1 MKLVY
6 IILIVFCFC
15 SCSNERKTEKV
26 VKEFPITEKLHG
38 EVYKTFSP
46 LFVPRYMGITGDY
59 LYVYKEREKYKFV
72 VYRIPEMEFLGEM
85 GELGQGPND
94 FNLLDTRSFNQ
105 IEGGF
110 QVVEA
115 SSHKLKSVLFDNGK
129 MIVSSSNSISE
140 QGYSG
145 NGFYPLEDGGYLS
158 LGRMEDKFE
167 YSMYNAETKSFTSIG
182 EYPAWYDLSSQEIPF
197 VVYLKNCVVSV
208 SQDRIAA
215 FYSRF
220 KRFRIYDT
228 SMNLLRD
235 IDVQIEPYKVSLGNP
250 GELASTY
257 YINRPYSI
265 GEYIY
270 SLCSLSQTDKHG
282 NSELHVW
289 DWEGNPIACYELG
302 RKISL
307 FAIDEKR
314 GKIYALNNEVED
326 EFYIYDLP
334 DFNGN

>member
-1 MKLVY
+1 MKIVY
-6 IILIVFCFC
+6 IILIVLCFC
-15 SCSNERKTEKV
+15 SCSNGGKTEKV
-26 VKEFPITEKLHG
+26 VKVFPIREKLHG
-38 EVYKTFSP
+38 EVYKSSVP

-129 MIVSSSNSISE
+129 MIVTSSNSIPE

-145 NGFYPLEDGGYLS
+145 NGFYPLKDGDYLS
-158 LGRMEDKFE
+158 LGRIEDKLE
-167 YSMYNAETKSFTSIG
+167 YSMYNAETSTFTHIG
-182 EYPAWYDLSSQEIPF
+182 EYPTWYNLSAQDTPF
-197 VVYLKNCVVSV
+197 VVYLKNCVVNI

-228 SMNLLRD
+228 SMNLLHD
-235 IDVQIEPYKVSLGNP
+235 VDVQIEPYGFSLGKP
-250 GELASTY
+250 GELNPTY

-265 GEYIY
+265 GKYIY
-270 SLCSLSQTDKHG
+270 SLCSLSQTNKHG

-289 DWEGNPIACYELG
+289 DWEGNPIACYELE

-307 FAIDEKR
+307 FAICEKR

-334 DFNGN
+334 VF

>member
-1 MKLVY
+1 MMNIVY
-6 IILIVFCFC
+6 AILLVFCFC
-15 SCSNERKTEKV
+15 SCLNENKTEKV
-26 VKEFPITEKLHG
+26 VKEFPVTEKLYSV
-38 EVYKTFSP
+38 VYKSSVP

-115 SSHKLKSVLFDNGK
+115 SSHQLKSVLLDDGK
-129 MIVSSSNSISE
+129 MTVTSSKSISE

-145 NGFYPLEDGGYLS
+145 NGFYPLKDGGFLS
-158 LGRMEDKFE
+158 LGRIEDKFE
-167 YSMYNAETKSFTSIG
+167 YSMYNADAENFTSIG
-182 EYPAWYDLSSQEIPF
+182 EYPVWYDMSSQEIPF
-197 VVYLKNCVVSV
+197 VVYLKNCVVNS

-220 KRFRIYDT
+220 KRFRIFDI
-228 SMNLLRD
+228 SMNLLYDVD
-235 IDVQIEPYKVSLGNP
+235 IQVEPNEMSLGKP
-250 GELASTY
+250 GELTPTY
-257 YINRPYSI
+257 YINRPYAI
-265 GEYIY
+265 GRYIY
-270 SLCSLSQTDKHG
+270 SLCSLSQTNKHG

-289 DWEGNPIACYELG
+289 DWEGIPIACYELG

-314 GKIYALNNEVED
+314 GRIYALNNEVED
-326 EFYIYDLP
+326 EFYIYDLLVL
-334 DFNGN
+334 D

>member
-1 MKLVY
+1 MKIVY
-6 IILIVFCFC
+6 FILIVLCFC
-15 SCSNERKTEKV
+15 SCSNGGKTEKV
-26 VKEFPITEKLHG
+26 VKVFPIREKLHG
-38 EVYKTFSP
+38 EVYKSSVP

-129 MIVSSSNSISE
+129 MIVTSSNSIPE

-145 NGFYPLEDGGYLS
+145 NGFYPLKDGDYLS
-158 LGRMEDKFE
+158 LGRIEDKLE
-167 YSMYNAETKSFTSIG
+167 YSMYNAETSTFTHIG
-182 EYPAWYDLSSQEIPF
+182 EYPTWYNLSAQDTPF
-197 VVYLKNCVVSV
+197 VVYLKNCVVNI

-228 SMNLLRD
+228 SMNLLHD
-235 IDVQIEPYKVSLGNP
+235 VDVQIEPYGFSLGKP
-250 GELASTY
+250 GELNPTY

-265 GEYIY
+265 GKYIY
-270 SLCSLSQTDKHG
+270 SLCSLSQTNKHG

-289 DWEGNPIACYELG
+289 DWEGNPIACYELE

-307 FAIDEKR
+307 FAICEKR

-334 DFNGN
+334 VF